1 MKQSIS
7 YEAQDRFMDGKMSL
21 KKDSLRYGLCWH
33 SKTAQSIRQR
43 LKVFINQST
52 NGLLSADDQSTYRA
66 LRRYVSADLVSFAMK
81 PSKSGPDLKVY
92 SLTDVGLRVLDKFVK
107 RNITGS
113 LLKPNIIRLLEG
125 AK

>member
-1 MKQSIS
+1 MKQSVS
-7 YEAQDRFMDGKMSL
+7 YETQLLHGWEDVFKKGQLTLWIMLALKDGAK
-21 KKDSLRYGLCWH
+21 H
-33 SKTAQSIRQR
+33 TAEI
-43 LKVFINQST
+43 KVFINKST
-52 NGLLSADDQSTYRA
+52 NGLLSADDQSMYRA

-92 SLTDVGLRVLDKFVK
+92 SLTETGLNVLDSFVK

>member
-1 MKQSIS
+1 MKQLIS
-7 YEAQDRFMDGKMSL
+7 YETQLLHGWEDVFKKGQLTLWIMLALKDGAK
-21 KKDSLRYGLCWH
+21 H
-33 SKTAQSIRQR
+33 TAEI
-43 LKVFINQST
+43 KVFIHKST
-52 NGLLSADDQSTYRA
+52 NGLLSADDQSMYRA

-92 SLTDVGLRVLDKFVK
+92 SLTETGLNVLDSFVK

-125 AK
+125 EK

>member
-1 MKQSIS
+1 MKQSVS
-7 YEAQDRFMDGKMSL
+7 YETKLLHGWEDVFKKGQLTLWIMLALKDGPK
-21 KKDSLRYGLCWH
+21 H
-33 SKTAQSIRQR
+33 TAEI
-43 LKVFINQST
+43 KVFINQST
-52 NGLLSADDQSTYRA
+52 NGLLSADDQSMYRA

-92 SLTDVGLRVLDKFVK
+92 SLTDVGLRVLDNFVK

>member
-1 MKQSIS
+1 MKQLIS
-7 YEAQDRFMDGKMSL
+7 YETQLLHGWEDVFKKGQLTLWIMLALKDGAK
-21 KKDSLRYGLCWH
+21 H
-33 SKTAQSIRQR
+33 TAEI
-43 LKVFINQST
+43 KVFIHKST
-52 NGLLSADDQSTYRA
+52 NGLLSADDQSMYRA

-92 SLTDVGLRVLDKFVK
+92 SLTETGLNVLDSFVK

-113 LLKPNIIRLLEG
+113 LFKPNIIRLLEG